1 MFTMVQKLWLTVVC
15 AVCVT
20 VSFLYFVSLYSYE
33 KLYVDN
39 LKTSLVMEGKNLA
52 AQYDKR
58 EGISTFEEKV
68 RSFDQISSSDVI
80 FVSNPRDLSACLPF
94 DVHHHSLIS
103 EGDRQTLLDG
113 KTVTKIGYEEH
124 FDRNIM
130 GVVIPVLEN
139 KKLVGIVYSYIPL
152 KSIKDL
158 IYDMGLILAP
168 LAIAMI
174 LITIWVGRKIII
186 AITKPLSQMERVA
199 NHLATGDFSERITVS
214 SEDEIGRLGKAFN
227 KMANSL
233 ETEDVKR
240 KEFLANVSHELRTP
254 LSYIKGYSEAILDG
268 VAKGAQQE
276 KVTQLIHK
284 EAGRMQRLVHDLL
297 DLAQLEGEH
306 FPLKKQPIVFSQLIE
321 DVLDTYEIKFIEK
334 EIHISTN
341 LNPEVI
347 VMIDEDRM
355 QQVLHNVLDNAIR
368 YTNQK
373 GNIVIT
379 LEQIDDYCELKI
391 KDTGIGIDIEHLEN
405 LGERFYRVD
414 KARSRQH
421 GGTGLGLAIVK
432 QIVHIHGGQ
441 WKIESEKD
449 KGTTVIIK
457 LNVQDEG
464 ACSNF

>member
-1 MFTMVQKLWLTVVC
+1 MVQKLWLTVVC

-39 LKTSLVMEGKNLA
+39 LKGSLVMEGKNLA
-52 AQYDKR
+52 AQYDKH

-268 VAKGAQQE
+268 VAKGPQQE

-334 EIHISTN
+334 ELHISTN
-341 LNPEVI
+341 LNPEII

-368 YTNQK
+368 YTNQN

-464 ACSNF
+464 GMF

>member
-1 MFTMVQKLWLTVVC
+1 MVQKLWLTVVC

-39 LKTSLVMEGKNLA
+39 LKGSLVMEGKNLA
-52 AQYDKR
+52 AQYDKH

-268 VAKGAQQE
+268 VAKGPQQE

-368 YTNQK
+368 YTNEN

-391 KDTGIGIDIEHLEN
+391 QDTGIGIDIEHLEN

-421 GGTGLGLAIVK
+421 GGTGLGLAIVR

-441 WKIESEKD
+441 WRIESEKD

-457 LNVQDEG
+457 LNVQDEVG
-464 ACSNF
+464 MF

>member
-1 MFTMVQKLWLTVVC
+1 MVQKLWLTVVC

-39 LKTSLVMEGKNLA
+39 LKGSLVMEGKNLA

-58 EGISTFEEKV
+58 EGISIFEEKV
-68 RSFDQISSSDVI
+68 RSFDQISSSDVL

-94 DVHHHSLIS
+94 DVHHPSLIS

-124 FDRNIM
+124 FERNIM

-268 VAKGAQQE
+268 VAKGPQQE

-368 YTNQK
+368 YTNQN

-421 GGTGLGLAIVK
+421 GGTGLGLAIVR

-441 WKIESEKD
+441 WQIESEKD
-449 KGTTVIIK
+449 TGTTVIIK
-457 LNVQDEG
+457 LNVQDDVG
-464 ACSNF
+464 MF

>member
-1 MFTMVQKLWLTVVC
+1 M
-15 AVCVT
+15 
-20 VSFLYFVSLYSYE
+20 
-33 KLYVDN
+33 
-39 LKTSLVMEGKNLA
+39 
-52 AQYDKR
+52 
-58 EGISTFEEKV
+58 
-68 RSFDQISSSDVI
+68 
-80 FVSNPRDLSACLPF
+80 
-94 DVHHHSLIS
+94 
-103 EGDRQTLLDG
+103 
-113 KTVTKIGYEEH
+113 
-124 FDRNIM
+124 
-130 GVVIPVLEN
+130 
-139 KKLVGIVYSYIPL
+139 
-152 KSIKDL
+152 
-158 IYDMGLILAP
+158 
-168 LAIAMI
+168 
-174 LITIWVGRKIII
+174 
-186 AITKPLSQMERVA
+186 
-199 NHLATGDFSERITVS
+199 ATGDFSERITVS

-268 VAKGAQQE
+268 VAKGPQQE

-464 ACSNF
+464 SMF

>member
-1 MFTMVQKLWLTVVC
+1 
-15 AVCVT
+15 
-20 VSFLYFVSLYSYE
+20 
-33 KLYVDN
+33 
-39 LKTSLVMEGKNLA
+39 MEGKNLA

-464 ACSNF
+464 GMF

>member
-1 MFTMVQKLWLTVVC
+1 MVQKLWLTVVC

-39 LKTSLVMEGKNLA
+39 LKGSLVMEGKNLA
-52 AQYDKR
+52 AQYDKH

-103 EGDRQTLLDG
+103 ERDRQTLLDG

-268 VAKGAQQE
+268 VAKGPQQE

-334 EIHISTN
+334 ELHISTN
-341 LNPEVI
+341 LNPEII

-368 YTNQK
+368 YTNQN

-432 QIVHIHGGQ
+432 QIVHIHGGH

-464 ACSNF
+464 GMF

>member
-1 MFTMVQKLWLTVVC
+1 
-15 AVCVT
+15 
-20 VSFLYFVSLYSYE
+20 
-33 KLYVDN
+33 
-39 LKTSLVMEGKNLA
+39 MEGKNLA

-334 EIHISTN
+334 ELHISTN
-341 LNPEVI
+341 LNPEII

-368 YTNQK
+368 YTNQN

-464 ACSNF
+464 GMF

>member
-1 MFTMVQKLWLTVVC
+1 MVQKLWLTVVC

-39 LKTSLVMEGKNLA
+39 LKASLVMEGKSLA

-124 FDRNIM
+124 FARNIM

-268 VAKGAQQE
+268 VAKGPQQE

-464 ACSNF
+464 SMF